1 MIESYEN
8 IFLVNKNLLKTKFF
22 KLHVV
27 ILISLK
33 LYIVYSILKVVRLG
47 WPPDKLRNYFKLL

>member
-8 IFLVNKNLLKTKFF
+8 IFLVNKNLLKTKIF

-27 ILISLK
+27 ILFSLK
-33 LYIVYSILKVVRLG
+33 LYIVYSILKVVRL
-47 WPPDKLRNYFKLL
+47 N